1 MKYKCKVRSEIKAC
15 NMHMKYSNAHIF
27 TCWSNTYFLSQKK
40 IKGGAS
46 TNWYIIIHFMRA
58 IARAYASTRA
68 TGLMR
73 VNIAC
78 VTSVYDTYYLE
89 HWIKK
94 MKEQN
99 IRLNIWSFSLNF
111 VNLSL
116 IWMLYFYGWLQNKEK
131 TLVWREYYNQFGIY

>member
-1 MKYKCKVRSEIKAC
+1 
-15 NMHMKYSNAHIF
+15 
-27 TCWSNTYFLSQKK
+27 
-40 IKGGAS
+40 
-46 TNWYIIIHFMRA
+46 MRA

-68 TGLMR
+68 TSLMR

-99 IRLNIWSFSLNF
+99 IRLNI
-111 VNLSL
+111 
-116 IWMLYFYGWLQNKEK
+116 
-131 TLVWREYYNQFGIY
+131 